1 MDGQWSVRVR
11 VISASRV
18 GREKPWA
25 ALPWPSIALVA
36 PALAA
41 LPFAE
46 IRNSTYAPLGYA
58 ATAIAF
64 AIFAVA
70 AAVLA
75 PARRPSLVL
84 LCCLLWVGTAIALG
98 LALTLPV
105 GPGLPAPYAAGQ
117 NASSW
122 FYIAW
127 HVLAPI
133 GGLGY
138 VALRG
143 ARGAAVPAVTA
154 RLAVLGSVVAGLVLL
169 AAFISLAPHFPA
181 FLRGTDNLAIYRT
194 SGVAPV
200 LILLAM
206 VAYFATLRV
215 TERTPIDRGV
225 AICMLACGLD
235 VVMTVAGGQRYSVCW
250 YVARALSIV
259 EPDAIFIAIVIEMFQ
274 KRDRGVR
281 LRDLRERDEARAGRD
296 AARLDLLRRL
306 AAVPEQNDDEF
317 LVALTTEAARALRL
331 TSTFHGCLMH
341 VEDGRLRVDLRDAAT
356 AVYPSLPDTGALM
369 ALENTI
375 AAHVIRR
382 GRTTGWS
389 DVHASR
395 ELVEIV
401 RTRDLPFRAYIATP
415 FRSGATTY
423 VIAFFSMHP
432 LQTPFTLDDETYL
445 ETVASLCAARLV
457 QRSQN
462 EQMQFQ
468 TRHDALTG
476 LLNRVSFAA
485 LVMQTLRESAE
496 PALIVADVDRFR
508 LVNDSLGQRAGD
520 IVLAEVATAL
530 AGNARPNEIIG
541 RLAGDTFGILVPD
554 CTQRGLLEAR
564 LGAFSAAFAAPLAAV
579 ESDGLERV
587 PVTVSF
593 GAAVAPADGV
603 TFEHLLAHADTALA
617 GAKAEG
623 RGRWAR
629 FDHDA
634 ETARRSTR
642 QLQDE
647 LARAIAGNEFELYFQ
662 PHVEFNSGRVT
673 GAEALIRWNHPTRG
687 LVMPLEFIPFAEQHG
702 LAVAIGNWVM
712 RETVRCGAR
721 WARMNPGFRTWF
733 NLSANE
739 LADVML
745 LERLRRLDPCD
756 LQGVGVEITESVAMR
771 NPQQT
776 AETLAGLRAAG
787 LRVAL
792 DDFGTG
798 YSSLAHLKRLP
809 VDVVKIDRSFV
820 SGVPTDKH
828 DVAIVEAVISI
839 AARYGFETVA
849 EGVETLEQVAFLSAA
864 GCTYGQ
870 GFAYAAAMPAV
881 AFDVWFAAR
890 IALLA

>member
-1 MDGQWSVRVR
+1 

-46 IRNSTYAPLGYA
+46 VRNATYASLGYA
-58 ATAIAF
+58 ATAVSF
-64 AIFAVA
+64 AIFAIA
-70 AAVLA
+70 AAMLV

-84 LCCLLWVGTAIALG
+84 LCCLLWLGTAIALG

-105 GPGLPAPYAAGQ
+105 GPGLPPPYEPGR

-127 HVLAPI
+127 HVLAPL

-138 VALRG
+138 VAMRG
-143 ARGAAVPAVTA
+143 ARGASVRAGSA
-154 RLAVLGSVVAGLVLL
+154 RVAVLGSVLAGLVLL
-169 AAFISLAPHFPA
+169 AAFMTLAPHFPP
-181 FLRGTDNLAIYRT
+181 FLHGSDNLSVYRT

-200 LILLAM
+200 LIMLAM
-206 VAYFATLRV
+206 VAYLATLRV
-215 TERTPIDRGV
+215 TERSPIDRGV
-225 AICMLACGLD
+225 GICMLACGLD
-235 VVMTVAGGQRYSVCW
+235 VVMLVAAGQRYSVCW
-250 YVARALSIV
+250 YVARALAVI

-274 KRDRGVR
+274 RRDRSLR
-281 LRDLRERDEARAGRD
+281 LRDLRERDDARVGRD

-306 AAVPEQNDDEF
+306 ASVPEQNDTEF
-317 LVALTTEAARALRL
+317 LSALTTEAARALRL
-331 TSTFHGCLMH
+331 TGTFHGCLMH
-341 VEDGRLRVDLRDAAT
+341 VDEGRLIVDLRDAAT
-356 AVYPSLPDTGALM
+356 AVYPTLPDTGAVVP
-369 ALENTI
+369 LENTI

-382 GRTTGWS
+382 GRTIGWS

-395 ELVEIV
+395 ELVEVV

-423 VIAFFSMHP
+423 VLAFFSMHP

-445 ETVASLCAARLV
+445 ETVASLCAARLM
-457 QRSQN
+457 QRSQS

-476 LLNRVSFAA
+476 VLNRASFAG

-496 PALIVADVDRFR
+496 PALIVADIDRFR

-530 AGNARPNEIIG
+530 AGNARPNEVLG
-541 RLAGDTFGILVPD
+541 RLAGDTFGILIPD
-554 CTQRGLLEAR
+554 CAQRGLLEAR
-564 LGAFSAAFAAPLAAV
+564 LSAFSAAFAAPLAAV
-579 ESDGLERV
+579 ESDSLERV

-617 GAKAEG
+617 GAKSEG

-629 FDHDA
+629 FDRDA
-634 ETARRSTR
+634 ETARRSTQ

-662 PHVEFNSGRVT
+662 PHVEFDSGRVS

-702 LAVAIGNWVM
+702 LAPAIGNWVM

-721 WARMNPGFRTWF
+721 WARRKPGFRTWF

-739 LADVML
+739 LSDAML
-745 LERLRRLDPCD
+745 LERLRRLDPSD

-776 AETLAGLRAAG
+776 AETLTALRDAG

-809 VDVVKIDRSFV
+809 VDIVKIDRSFV
-820 SGVPTDKH
+820 SGVPRDKH

-839 AARYGFETVA
+839 AARYGFQTVA

-864 GCTYGQ
+864 GCTFGQ
-870 GFAYAAAMPAV
+870 GFAYAAAMPAA
-881 AFDVWFAAR
+881 AFDAWLTAR
-890 IALLA
+890 TEQTA